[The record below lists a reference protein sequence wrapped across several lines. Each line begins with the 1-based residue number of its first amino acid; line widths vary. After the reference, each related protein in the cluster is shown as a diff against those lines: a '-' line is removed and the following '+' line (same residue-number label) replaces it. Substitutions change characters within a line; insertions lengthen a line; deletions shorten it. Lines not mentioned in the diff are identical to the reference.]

1 MGTLETTTTASAAV
15 NPAYAIASF
24 QAMADA
30 LGYLPVQDEQRA
42 EGYAYLPAPVLRK
55 STNQAIQ
62 LAAHLKAKGAI
73 FYGAYWCPHCRN
85 QREMFGAEALALIPM
100 IECDARGYGFDG
112 IRCEA
117 T

>member
-1 MGTLETTTTASAAV
+1 MG
-15 NPAYAIASF
+15 
-24 QAMADA
+24 
-30 LGYLPVQDEQRA
+30 
-42 EGYAYLPAPVLRK
+42 PAPVLRK

-73 FYGAYWCPHCRN
+73 FYWAYWCPHCRN

-117 T
+117 AGVKGFPTWQIGEETVSGERALADLATLSGFRGFDPSL